1 MTNLIISQILWNI
14 PSKQD
19 GVLEN
24 GNSEPV
30 Q

>member
-1 MTNLIISQILWNI
+1 MTNLIIFQILWNI
-14 PSKQD
+14 PLKQD